1 METKKTMQEL
11 LDDYMA
17 GKIDLPAA
25 NEALAGIDCPL
36 RLDPARNLFTA
47 EELMETR
54 TGDTP
59 AEANGY
65 GLMDHGVSCLEKVRV
80 VDGKTPDVNMGA
92 ETALVYIGGKCYRLR
107 GDTLTEE
114 D

>member
-1 METKKTMQEL
+1 MKTVEEVLLAFTSGEESLEETNRALQEMGSSL
-11 LDDYMA
+11 FLN
-17 GKIDLPAA
+17 PS
-25 NEALAGIDCPL
+25 
-36 RLDPARNLFTA
+36 RNLFSA
-47 EELMETR
+47 QELMETHV
-54 TGDTP
+54 GPTP
-59 AEANGY
+59 EEANGY
-65 GLMDHGVSCLEKVRV
+65 GLLDHGVGCLEKVRV